1 MLDIKFIVF
10 LKNCYGELQLI
21 ICNYSCRQKVP
32 HRSTLLRM
40 CKNDDGPSHKNI
52 RFFIATKGI
61 GLSLNTLRSRKA
73 LKSFIAEFELITSI
87 NDFITTVAYR
97 RIFLKNI

>member
-21 ICNYSCRQKVP
+21 ICNYTCRQKVL
-32 HRSTLLRM
+32 HRSTVLRM

-52 RFFIATKGI
+52 RFFIATKGV
-61 GLSLNTLRSRKA
+61 GLSLNILRSRKA
-73 LKSFIAEFELITSI
+73 LKSFIAEFEFKTSL
-87 NDFITTVAYR
+87 NDFISAVVYGS
-97 RIFLKNI
+97 IF